1 MLKQLWQGY
10 TAFSSLNL
18 LKQMSNKGKIKL
30 EINPKLGRYK
40 YNLYNLNIRPDS
52 IFSAMLISSQKLL
65 WHKTINIYII
75 KDFLMNVTLNSL
87 LI

>member
-30 EINPKLGRYK
+30 ERNPKLGC
-40 YNLYNLNIRPDS
+40 YNITYTIQISDQIAFSQQCWYHRKNCSDIKRL
-52 IFSAMLISSQKLL
+52 IF
-65 WHKTINIYII
+65 
-75 KDFLMNVTLNSL
+75 TL
-87 LI
+87 